1 MATTLETETR
11 PAPHADKSHSV
22 RIEDVEYQR
31 QGGRALLAR
40 LYRPTGTGPYPAV
53 VQIHGGAW
61 VNKDRTDNDFIA
73 RAFAESGILVAWLDF
88 RMPPEAPYPTSLA
101 DINLGI
107 RWLKARARLYG
118 SRPDWVGSFGTSSG
132 GHQVLLAAM
141 RPNDPRYAAL
151 ALTDAPQEDA
161 RVAFV
166 ISGWGVLDPLLRY
179 HLAKKAGNEELVE
192 SHHAFWGTEAAMS
205 EGSPPAILD
214 RGDKVTLPPALAFG
228 GDHDEWVPLETMQRL
243 VQGWKKAGGDIEL
256 EIYPGANHGFM
267 TGKPDAPYA
276 GPAIE
281 RMKAFIRKHTG

>member
-1 MATTLETETR
+1 MATTLDADSR
-11 PAPHADKSHSV
+11 PDV

-31 QGGRALLAR
+31 QGARALLAR
-40 LYRPTGTGPYPAV
+40 LYRPVGAGPYPAV
-53 VQIHGGAW
+53 VQVHGGAW

-73 RAFAESGILVAWLDF
+73 RAFAESGILVASIDF
-88 RMPPEAPYPTSLA
+88 RMPPEAPYPASLA
-101 DINLGI
+101 DINLAV

-118 SRPDWVGSFGTSSG
+118 SRPDWVGSMGTSSG

-141 RPNDPRYAAL
+141 RPDDPRYAAL
-151 ALTDAPQEDA
+151 PLAEAPQIDG

-179 HLAKKAGNEELVE
+179 HLAKKAGNQELVE
-192 SHHAFWGTEAAMS
+192 NHHAFWGDEATMS

-228 GDHDEWVPLETMQRL
+228 GDTDEWVPLETMQRL
-243 VQGWKKAGGDIEL
+243 VKGWRHAGGEIEL
-256 EIYPGANHGFM
+256 QLYPGANHGFM

-276 GPAIE
+276 DPAIE

>member
-1 MATTLETETR
+1 MATTLEADSR
-11 PAPHADKSHSV
+11 PDV

-40 LYRPTGTGPYPAV
+40 LYRPAGAGPYPAV
-53 VQIHGGAW
+53 VQVHGGAW

-73 RAFAESGILVAWLDF
+73 RAFAESGILVASIDF
-88 RMPPEAPYPTSLA
+88 RMPPEAPYPASLA
-101 DINLGI
+101 DINLAV

-118 SRPDWVGSFGTSSG
+118 SRPDWVGSMGTSSG

-141 RPNDPRYAAL
+141 RPDDPRYAAL
-151 ALTDAPQEDA
+151 PLAEAPQIDG

-179 HLAKKAGNEELVE
+179 HLAKKAGNQELVE
-192 SHHAFWGTEAAMS
+192 NHHAFWGDEATMS

-214 RGDKVTLPPALAFG
+214 RGEKVTLPPALVFG
-228 GDHDEWVPLETMQRL
+228 GDADEWVPLETMHRL
-243 VQGWKKAGGDIEL
+243 VNGWRHAGGEIEL
-256 EIYPGANHGFM
+256 QLYPGANHGFM

-276 GPAIE
+276 ARAIE
-281 RMKAFIRKHTG
+281 RMKSFIRKHTA

>member
-1 MATTLETETR
+1 MQEETMATTLEADSR
-11 PAPHADKSHSV
+11 PDV

-40 LYRPTGTGPYPAV
+40 LYRPAGAGPYPAV
-53 VQIHGGAW
+53 VQVHGGAW

-73 RAFAESGILVAWLDF
+73 RAFAGSGILVASIDF
-88 RMPPEAPYPTSLA
+88 RMPPEAPYPASLA
-101 DINLGI
+101 DINLAV

-118 SRPDWVGSFGTSSG
+118 SRPDWVGSMGTSSG

-141 RPNDPRYAAL
+141 RPDDPRYAAL
-151 ALTDAPQEDA
+151 PLAEAPQIDG

-179 HLAKKAGNEELVE
+179 HLAKKAGNQELVE
-192 SHHAFWGTEAAMS
+192 NHHAFWGDEATMS

-228 GDHDEWVPLETMQRL
+228 GDTDEWVPLETMQRL
-243 VQGWKKAGGDIEL
+243 VQGWRHAGGEIEL
-256 EIYPGANHGFM
+256 QLYPGANHGFM